1 MDALPHTP
9 RSDSRSSAKVG
20 PVPHRTHSRHAAEA
34 PGAPGSLPDPLT
46 RLVRM
51 LLAIGISVLLML
63 VVLFGAIRY
72 LQRDWADKNQRAR
85 AHGHSVTTRAG
96 TAVASASD
104 AARLPSP
111 GRAYLPPATAR
122 SHFLS
127 SLAGRVPTS
136 HLWLLQGQSADLD
149 ADARRRAM
157 LLDLAENG
165 DGVQFRNLNAAL
177 LLKRGDTI
185 QAVRQLRLADRILAG
200 HPPTLFNRA
209 LCAMMSGLP
218 EQALVWIVRYR
229 ARFPDDEQAMRLQFN
244 LLLQADRPEEAMDE
258 LARFLAIQPPG
269 QPLFLEAAVQA
280 ARMGRAQ
287 EAIAYL
293 ETARRGQPAMAIGRI
308 YQSPAF
314 REIRLSPEGTA
325 FAGRLARQARASL
338 ATSTS
343 ATTAGA
349 PASSTARLPVDPK
362 FH

>member
-9 RSDSRSSAKVG
+9 GGDSRSPSKAG

-51 LLAIGISVLLML
+51 LLAIGTSVLLML
-63 VVLFGAIRY
+63 VVLFGAIRC

-85 AHGHSVTTRAG
+85 AHGHSVAPRADD
-96 TAVASASD
+96 AVPPASD
-104 AARLPSP
+104 AAHIPFS

-122 SHFLS
+122 SRFLS
-127 SLAGRVPTS
+127 SLAGRVPAS
-136 HLWLLQGQSADLD
+136 HLWLLQGQSPDLD

-177 LLKRGDTI
+177 LLKRGDAI
-185 QAVRQLRLADRILAG
+185 QAVRQLRLADWILPG

-229 ARFPDDEQAMRLQFN
+229 ARFPDDEQAMRLHFN

-258 LARFLAIQPPG
+258 LARFLAVQPPG

-280 ARMGRAQ
+280 ARMGRAK

-293 ETARRGQPAMAIGRI
+293 ETARHGQPAMAIGRI

-314 REIRLSPEGTA
+314 REIRLTPEGTA

-338 ATSTS
+338 ATS
-343 ATTAGA
+343 AGA
-349 PASSTARLPVDPK
+349 TAAGTPAASTARLPVDPK